1 MRAIAAEE
9 LLVVLFSSGLCR
21 CYTQRTHTHSL
32 THWHTH
38 PTYRSS
44 TDNIATTIESGTLV
58 YSFDRLRVKNLY
70 YNAVRASRTSRPTA
84 PPIERAHLA
93 CASAHAGER
102 VARDRVEPQPRAC
115 HLPCVPTRHHSR
127 TIERPPSR
135 CSTLDDR
142 LTSPLLRSR

>member
-32 THWHTH
+32 IHSLAHS

-70 YNAVRASRTSRPTA
+70 YNAVRASRASRSTA
-84 PPIERAHLA
+84 PPIERAHLRCICA
-93 CASAHAGER
+93 CA
-102 VARDRVEPQPRAC
+102 
-115 HLPCVPTRHHSR
+115 HLPMQASGSLVTVSSHSR
-127 TIERPPSR
+127 VHAICHVFPLATIRVRSSDR
-135 CSTLDDR
+135 RLAARRSTIG
-142 LTSPLLRSR
+142 